1 MPAEQQLQVG
11 GEPRRAGIGAL
22 HQRRDGGGGQLEA
35 AIRHGGGVGAQA
47 RVNRQRGDRGPL
59 AGGERRHDRPLAP
72 GARLAQ
78 LAGAALELGREQLA
92 QPGAMLARRLGAA
105 RVGEHALQLA
115 LRLHSG
121 SVRVAA
127 RDMDR
132 QKLLRIY
139 VQDHFA
145 GSTVGLNLAR
155 RSAGANRG
163 TTYGDDLARIADEI
177 DQDRQTLEAIT
188 DQLDIPRDQ
197 VKNTLARGLELAGR
211 LKLNGQLTGYSPL
224 SRLVELEGLITG
236 ISGKI
241 SLWRALLELVPQEPR
256 LDAERLQQLI
266 ERGEEQRRTVEE
278 LRTRAVR
285 DAFVG

>member
-1 MPAEQQLQVG
+1 
-11 GEPRRAGIGAL
+11 
-22 HQRRDGGGGQLEA
+22 
-35 AIRHGGGVGAQA
+35 
-47 RVNRQRGDRGPL
+47 
-59 AGGERRHDRPLAP
+59 
-72 GARLAQ
+72 
-78 LAGAALELGREQLA
+78 
-92 QPGAMLARRLGAA
+92 
-105 RVGEHALQLA
+105 
-115 LRLHSG
+115 
-121 SVRVAA
+121 
-127 RDMDR
+127 MDR

-145 GSTVGLNLAR
+145 GSTAGLHLAR

-256 LDAERLQQLI
+256 LDAEHLQQLI

>member
-1 MPAEQQLQVG
+1 
-11 GEPRRAGIGAL
+11 
-22 HQRRDGGGGQLEA
+22 
-35 AIRHGGGVGAQA
+35 
-47 RVNRQRGDRGPL
+47 
-59 AGGERRHDRPLAP
+59 
-72 GARLAQ
+72 
-78 LAGAALELGREQLA
+78 
-92 QPGAMLARRLGAA
+92 
-105 RVGEHALQLA
+105 
-115 LRLHSG
+115 
-121 SVRVAA
+121 
-127 RDMDR
+127 MDR

-155 RSAGANRG
+155 RSAGSNRG
-163 TTYGDDLARIADEI
+163 TTYGDALARIADEI
-177 DQDRQTLEAIT
+177 EQDRRTLEAIT
-188 DQLDIPRDQ
+188 DELDIPRDQ
-197 VKNTLARGLELAGR
+197 VKNALAWGAERAGR

-256 LDAERLQQLI
+256 LDAERLQELI

>member
-1 MPAEQQLQVG
+1 
-11 GEPRRAGIGAL
+11 
-22 HQRRDGGGGQLEA
+22 
-35 AIRHGGGVGAQA
+35 
-47 RVNRQRGDRGPL
+47 
-59 AGGERRHDRPLAP
+59 
-72 GARLAQ
+72 
-78 LAGAALELGREQLA
+78 
-92 QPGAMLARRLGAA
+92 
-105 RVGEHALQLA
+105 
-115 LRLHSG
+115 
-121 SVRVAA
+121 
-127 RDMDR
+127 MDR

-145 GSTVGLNLAR
+145 GSTMGLNLAR
-155 RSAGANRG
+155 RSAGSNRG
-163 TTYGDDLARIADEI
+163 TTYGDALARIADEI

-188 DQLDIPRDQ
+188 DELDIPRDQ
-197 VKNTLARGLELAGR
+197 VKNALAWGAERAGR
-211 LKLNGQLTGYSPL
+211 FKLNGQLTGYSPL

-256 LDAERLQQLI
+256 LDAERLQELI

>member
-1 MPAEQQLQVG
+1 
-11 GEPRRAGIGAL
+11 
-22 HQRRDGGGGQLEA
+22 
-35 AIRHGGGVGAQA
+35 
-47 RVNRQRGDRGPL
+47 
-59 AGGERRHDRPLAP
+59 
-72 GARLAQ
+72 
-78 LAGAALELGREQLA
+78 
-92 QPGAMLARRLGAA
+92 MLARRLGAA

-188 DQLDIPRDQ
+188 AQLDIPRDQ

>member
-1 MPAEQQLQVG
+1 
-11 GEPRRAGIGAL
+11 
-22 HQRRDGGGGQLEA
+22 
-35 AIRHGGGVGAQA
+35 
-47 RVNRQRGDRGPL
+47 
-59 AGGERRHDRPLAP
+59 
-72 GARLAQ
+72 
-78 LAGAALELGREQLA
+78 
-92 QPGAMLARRLGAA
+92 
-105 RVGEHALQLA
+105 
-115 LRLHSG
+115 
-121 SVRVAA
+121 
-127 RDMDR
+127 MDR

-155 RSAGANRG
+155 RSAGSNRG
-163 TTYGDDLARIADEI
+163 TTYGDALARIADEI
-177 DQDRQTLEAIT
+177 EQDRRTLEAIT
-188 DQLDIPRDQ
+188 DELDIPRDQ
-197 VKNTLARGLELAGR
+197 VKNALAWGAERAGR
-211 LKLNGQLTGYSPL
+211 FKLNGQLTGYSPL

-256 LDAERLQQLI
+256 LDAERLQELI

>member
-1 MPAEQQLQVG
+1 
-11 GEPRRAGIGAL
+11 
-22 HQRRDGGGGQLEA
+22 
-35 AIRHGGGVGAQA
+35 
-47 RVNRQRGDRGPL
+47 
-59 AGGERRHDRPLAP
+59 
-72 GARLAQ
+72 
-78 LAGAALELGREQLA
+78 
-92 QPGAMLARRLGAA
+92 
-105 RVGEHALQLA
+105 
-115 LRLHSG
+115 
-121 SVRVAA
+121 
-127 RDMDR
+127 MDR

-155 RSAGANRG
+155 RSAGSNRG
-163 TTYGDDLARIADEI
+163 TTYGDALARIADEI
-177 DQDRQTLEAIT
+177 EQDRRTLEAIT
-188 DQLDIPRDQ
+188 DELDIPRDQ
-197 VKNTLARGLELAGR
+197 VKNALAWGAERAGR

-256 LDAERLQQLI
+256 LDAERLQELI

-285 DAFVG
+285 DAFIG